1 MSSLEHHPSWL
12 KWAMQK
18 NMNDGLV
25 FLAYPLT
32 HLVKKCPQVFV
43 NSPKIF
49 DITIAADLYV

>member
-1 MSSLEHHPSWL
+1 MA
-12 KWAMQK
+12 KMGYAK

-32 HLVKKCPQVFV
+32 HLVKKGPQVFV